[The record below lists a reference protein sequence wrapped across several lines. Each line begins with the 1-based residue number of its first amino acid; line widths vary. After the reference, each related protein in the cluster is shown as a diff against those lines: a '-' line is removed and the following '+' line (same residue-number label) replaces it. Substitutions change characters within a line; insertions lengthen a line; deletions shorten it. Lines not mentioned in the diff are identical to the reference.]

1 MQQGKLLDRT
11 EYADDFDD
19 DDDGVF
25 FSSATLRQ
33 EKERDVPTT
42 RGSLPRGR
50 IAPSYHTSF
59 IHRLV
64 ERRALPLD
72 GIRRKRSESHED
84 WWNREDLSTIHRFTR
99 TLYYR
104 MAKAADSVFY
114 CLF

>member
-50 IAPSYHTSF
+50 IAPSYHT
-59 IHRLV
+59 
-64 ERRALPLD
+64 
-72 GIRRKRSESHED
+72 
-84 WWNREDLSTIHRFTR
+84 
-99 TLYYR
+99 
-104 MAKAADSVFY
+104 
-114 CLF
+114 